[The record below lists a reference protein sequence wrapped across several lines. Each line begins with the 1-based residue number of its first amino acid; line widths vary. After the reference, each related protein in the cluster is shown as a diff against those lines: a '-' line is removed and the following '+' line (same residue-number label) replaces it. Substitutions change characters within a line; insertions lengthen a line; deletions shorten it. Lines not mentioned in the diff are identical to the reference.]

1 MNLLQIYIIDQ
12 LKENNILISLIRLS
26 YFLKEATANQ
36 I

>member
-26 YFLKEATANQ
+26 CFLKEANANQ